1 VGHNATETGSR
12 RWRAEATMTM
22 IARAGSGMTR
32 VTAVATVFANE
43 PGNAVFPEGEVPPPA
58 IASNTNVM
66 SFA

>member
-1 VGHNATETGSR
+1 
-12 RWRAEATMTM
+12 MTM